1 MVKNTKSVDGIALRD
16 FRKSMGWSQRELA
29 ASLTPPVT
37 QGTISAYENGKLHT
51 PRKFSVTE
59 LEELCK
65 DIGTEKVLNKPRV
78 RKNNKYVAGQV
89 MPDGGVVDFLG
100 KWIIYPDGTTLSI
113 KEYEETK
120 KHNTKFES
128 DVIHLA
134 GNQVIKG
141 DKLLNTTECSVLVA
155 MRERMI
161 DMLKDD
167 KKFDALNI
175 KYLTES
181 YSMFKSS
188 CSNE

>member
-1 MVKNTKSVDGIALRD
+1 MVKNTKSVDGVALRD

-51 PRKFSVTE
+51 PRKFSVAE

-65 DIGTEKVLNKPRV
+65 DIGTEKVKCKART
-78 RKNNKYVAGQV
+78 RTKT
-89 MPDGGVVDFLG
+89 
-100 KWIIYPDGTTLSI
+100 I
-113 KEYEETK
+113 EECENIK
-120 KHNTKFES
+120 KHDTKFGSE
-128 DVIHLA
+128 VIHLS
-134 GNQVIKG
+134 GDQVIRDEKV
-141 DKLLNTTECSVLVA
+141 LNTTECSVLVA

-167 KKFDALNI
+167 KKFDALSI